1 MITGFYRW
9 SRTLLPMLV
18 LVALVACGGQPAPP
32 PVPAATEAP
41 AAEQGG
47 PTEAPAAEQGGDLLA
62 DVESRGVLRIS
73 TDSNYAPQSFL
84 NPDGT
89 WEGFDVEVG
98 REIAKRLGVE
108 PEFLDISFDVIT
120 AGGWNGRWDI
130 NVGSMTVTAER
141 REVLDFTQPY
151 YYTPAAFAVHADSA
165 AASIEDLAGLTVGLG
180 AATTYLNYMEGTLTL
195 EGEEILIPPPDAEV
209 QVYDTDLLAIQDLAL
224 GDGARLDAVLTA
236 LPTIE
241 NAIKE
246 GLPIKVLG
254 TPVYYEALAVALDKN
269 SPLAGAG
276 LQARIDEVLTE
287 MHSDGTL
294 TRLSE
299 QFYGVDITKK
309 VE

>member
-1 MITGFYRW
+1 MPMTRIRW
-9 SRTLLPMLV
+9 QPMLLPLV
-18 LVALVACGGQPAPP
+18 VLLLLAACGGQPAAPAAP
-32 PVPAATEAP
+32 APAAPAPEAPAMTDAPAAT
-41 AAEQGG
+41 
-47 PTEAPAAEQGGDLLA
+47 GGDLLA

-84 NPDGT
+84 NPDGS

-98 REIAKRLGVE
+98 REVARRLGVE
-108 PEFLDISFDVIT
+108 PEFLDINFDVIT
-120 AGGWNGRWDI
+120 AGSWNNRWDI

-141 REVLDFTQPY
+141 REVLAFTQPY
-151 YYTPAAFAVHADSA
+151 YFTPAAFAVHANSSA
-165 AASIEDLAGLTVGLG
+165 TSVADLEGKKIGLG

-195 EGEEILIPPPDAEV
+195 EGEEILVPPPAAEV
-209 QVYDTDLLAIQDLAL
+209 QVYDTDLLAVQDLAL
-224 GDGARLDAVLTA
+224 GDGTRLDAVITA
-236 LPTIE
+236 LPTID

-254 TPVYYEALAVALDKN
+254 TPVYYEALAVVLDK
-269 SPLAGAG
+269 SSALPIEG
-276 LQARIDEVLTE
+276 LQARIDAILDE

-309 VE
+309 VQ